1 MKITSL
7 IILVS
12 ISIVSYSQSSDES
25 TIKKVNVDVEK
36 MKTERE
42 HQIKSVQVSSTS
54 NNEGSKEIV
63 KTLQNKP
70 NQTQS
75 YSISNNR
82 HYDSETVGKDITVQ
96 DKAYFES
103 ELDRIDGHINAINA
117 KMASVNL
124 NEEEKAKAIESDW
137 FNDMEKIKSEL
148 ENEKIEIQSTLIK
161 LEK

>member
-63 KTLQNKP
+63 KTLQNKT

-75 YSISNNR
+75 YSTTLNTDIPNTPVN
-82 HYDSETVGKDITVQ
+82 ETLSK
-96 DKAYFES
+96 
-103 ELDRIDGHINAINA
+103 
-117 KMASVNL
+117 
-124 NEEEKAKAIESDW
+124 EEYIE
-137 FNDMEKIKSEL
+137 
-148 ENEKIEIQSTLIK
+148 K
-161 LEK
+161 LEKSIQSGESKIDQLSDDFEANQMEIKEKKLKVQQWKEELESLKK